1 MPPGEHDVSV
11 EPVERFDPESMHGEL
26 IEAEHLARYAW
37 AGGLVQG
44 KRVLDAG
51 CGSGYGSDLLT
62 RAGAAEVVGVD
73 LEAEVIESAR
83 NEYPAATFATA
94 DIRELPAELGDFEVV
109 VCFEVLEHLDDPETA
124 LGQLGAVLREGGLL
138 LVSSPNRDVYPP
150 GNPFHK
156 REFRPDE
163 LADAMR
169 ARFAHVQLVR
179 QHDWLASGVFGDEDF
194 ASLAALPTPVAK
206 AVAGQPGSELY
217 TLALA
222 SDSPLPPAPPF
233 LMLTQ
238 TADLKWWQELLQGL
252 RDEVDAKTRHAR
264 QLEGWLEQRESDL
277 NAAAAANAEL
287 QEVIRSMQA
296 TRAWRLGT
304 AYWNLRDRL
313 LRRRLR

>member
-1 MPPGEHDVSV
+1 MPAGEHDVSV
-11 EPVERFDPESMHGEL
+11 EPVERFDPESMYGEL

-51 CGSGYGSDLLT
+51 CGSGYGSDLLV

-73 LEAEVIESAR
+73 LDAEVVGAAR
-83 NEYPAATFATA
+83 NDYPAVTFATA
-94 DIRELPAELGDFEVV
+94 DIRELPAELGDFDVV

-124 LGQLGAVLREGGLL
+124 LGQLGTVLREGALL
-138 LVSSPNRDVYPP
+138 VVSSPNRDVYPP

-156 REFRPDE
+156 HEFRPDE
-163 LADAMR
+163 LADALG

-194 ASLAALPTPVAK
+194 ASLDAVSTPVAK
-206 AVAGQPGSELY
+206 AAAGEPGSELY

-222 SDSPLPPAPPF
+222 GDSPLPPVLPF
-233 LMLTQ
+233 VMLTQ
-238 TADLKWWQELLQGL
+238 TADLKWWQELLQTL
-252 RDEVDAKTRHAR
+252 RDE
-264 QLEGWLEQRESDL
+264 LETMSRYAE
-277 NAAAAANAEL
+277 EL
-287 QEVIRSMQA
+287 QMRLREREDELRTAYADLEKRQEIIDSIQA
-296 TRAWRLGT
+296 TRVWRLGT

-313 LRRRLR
+313 LRRRLG